1 MKFPDADLAVHHNCQ
16 CLDPSVIY
24 LSRNFGKV
32 QVKVIFWLIRFW
44 RGSLSSLINKIKFW
58 FSFVS

>member
-32 QVKVIFWLIRFW
+32 QVKVIFWIIRF
-44 RGSLSSLINKIKFW
+44 
-58 FSFVS
+58 